1 MIEFNCSE
9 CGKKLKVTGDA
20 AGKRGKCPQ
29 CGALLR
35 VPETDRPA
43 PFTHAV
49 LQVVPSAASPA
60 APPVSEPQ
68 RPPSSVPAK
77 VDDVD
82 FDLHSRVAAWIG
94 AAGLLLLALS
104 PLFKWVKFGSG
115 GVIGIRGDGKIVLAV
130 TVLALVGF
138 GVSILRKKRIRSLLL
153 ASQAWASIAAFWM
166 AGLIWKAGGMFDD
179 PEIRDNPFAGML
191 ASQVSPG
198 SGLYLGLIGALLA
211 AGGRG
216 FLAVRALSLTGKAHL
231 YYISQGCAVVL
242 GIAILLLVGPTRTT
256 GGSSGA
262 ERPSMPWFGREH
274 ANKEANT
281 IAIGQTLKL
290 GNIEVRPLGVWKRTV
305 KYVRESYFDTEKKL
319 DETEG
324 FVLVLAF
331 EVTNHSTGEVFDPL
345 GPGDA
350 WDYSSVTDEYGNR
363 SLAYKMFDLDLPS
376 FQGRP
381 KQDLQPG
388 SKKNVMFLVD
398 ELSNPNATSFTWK
411 ARFIVSNKFSSEDVF
426 VKFSAAD
433 VKP

>member
-1 MIEFNCSE
+1 
-9 CGKKLKVTGDA
+9 
-20 AGKRGKCPQ
+20 
-29 CGALLR
+29 
-35 VPETDRPA
+35 
-43 PFTHAV
+43 
-49 LQVVPSAASPA
+49 
-60 APPVSEPQ
+60 
-68 RPPSSVPAK
+68 
-77 VDDVD
+77 
-82 FDLHSRVAAWIG
+82 
-94 AAGLLLLALS
+94 
-104 PLFKWVKFGSG
+104 
-115 GVIGIRGDGKIVLAV
+115 
-130 TVLALVGF
+130 VLALVGF

-211 AGGRG
+211 AGGLG

-324 FVLVLAF
+324 PVLVLAF